1 MRPSDLGLL
10 VLHALRLS
18 GFADAETVARRL
30 GVDTE
35 PVARILADTA
45 TDGLTRER
53 RGTRP
58 GWSLTDEGRKENERL
73 LAEEL
78 DGAGLRAEVT
88 ATYRAFLPLN
98 RELLAACTDWQVI
111 DQATGTLNDHT
122 DPDHDRAVIDR
133 LIRIDRQI
141 QPRCAEL
148 SSWFERFAG
157 YGQRLAS
164 AIDRIER
171 GETDYVTK
179 PTIDSYHT
187 IWFELHEDLLA
198 TLGLERTSEAE
209 PGPGHEPATD
219 LDRSNPNDRTTNDR
233 R

>member
-10 VLHALRLS
+10 VIHALRLS
-18 GFADAETVARRL
+18 GFADAETVASRL
-30 GVDTE
+30 GVDSD
-35 PVARILADTA
+35 PVGRILADA
-45 TDGLTRER
+45 AVDGLARER
-53 RGTRP
+53 RGARS

-78 DGAGLRAEVT
+78 DAAGLRAEVT

-98 RELLAACTDWQVI
+98 RDLLAACTDWQVI

-133 LIRIDRQI
+133 LVRIDRQI

-148 SSWFERFAG
+148 GSWFERFTG

-164 AIDRIER
+164 AIEAIER

-198 TLGLERTSEAE
+198 TLGLERTSEPKSEA
-209 PGPGHEPATD
+209 GHEPAAD
-219 LDRSNPNDRTTNDR
+219 LAGSNLERPTLKEED
-233 R
+233 